1 MAARNPLAKITRLN
15 LDARIHG
22 FGDVWRLSR
31 STPKGHWLS
40 QVYDPASKMFVS
52 HLDYNTES
60 QRTDF
65 HYEPNF
71 FRIDCVL
78 ERSKKHHLSI
88 AHLPKKDQADVIFK
102 IYCIQKFY
110 ELHRNGQVDRSTKGF
125 DLAVKLIADEL
136 GLVKSRVNWNVN
148 DPSPA
153 PKNRGCR
160 NNVKAI
166 PSGSSLRRWIERLEA
181 CDWDL
186 TALRDG
192 RHNSGN
198 TRGWFSDETYDL
210 LDKFAH
216 KFASAKR
223 PTRIEI
229 YERFEIAFRWQ
240 NRRFKREGREPD
252 HKPSF
257 SRFCLEV
264 AKLDRFEVDLARL
277 GRDKAHRRWKI
288 LGIGQDVTHALER
301 VEMDFYKVDL
311 HVVFA
316 DTKIWQSL
324 SPRLRAQIERGS
336 WYLCV
341 ALDVATRC
349 VLAMRLAKQ
358 EDARVALETLR
369 MIYQDKSSIGHAAGA
384 LTPWDQHGPPW
395 QLATDQ
401 GSAFVSTFFQSR
413 ALSLLMDVF
422 NPPAAQPQLRAF
434 VERFFRTVKEGLLSR
449 FEGNTGGSVAELG
462 DYPAQMRAV
471 LTVDQFADLLVRWCV
486 DVYHNKRHAGLGGE
500 TPRDAWIRLTKLMP
514 PGPAPDRDRVRI
526 SFGIDL
532 TRTTRRTGLRILGL
546 DYSSEKFQT
555 RCRKQ
560 GDAEVEIK
568 LDPYNLGAISVRFD
582 PRSTD
587 WMTVPCRTRFM
598 EGRRLRD
605 WLSASEELARRFDD
619 VAQMRWPIV
628 LAAIEAIERTHK
640 HAVGI
645 AQIGDEQYDADEIA
659 LHERKLRLGFAVP
672 PTDDGIDASSA
683 TSGGLAAPAARTG
696 TLPTSFAL
704 PGSRSFAAGAPRAT
718 SPVQR
723 PEPSSPIRATPAAE
737 APVSDR
743 PAAPP
748 VQPCGPNDPTP
759 GEDATPQPARR
770 SDATEP
776 ARPHRRQST
785 WKLEK

>member
-1 MAARNPLAKITRLN
+1 MAARNPLAKITRIDS
-15 LDARIHG
+15 DARIHG
-22 FGDVWRLSR
+22 FGDIWRLR
-31 STPKGHWLS
+31 KSTPKGHWLS

-52 HLDYNTES
+52 HLEFNTEA
-60 QRTDF
+60 QRADF
-65 HYEPNF
+65 VYEPGF
-71 FRIDCVL
+71 FRVDCVL
-78 ERSKKHHLSI
+78 ERSRKHHLSI
-88 AHLPKKDQADVIFK
+88 AHLPKQDQADVVFK
-102 IYCIQKFY
+102 VNWIREFY
-110 ELHRNGQVDRSTKGF
+110 KLYRDGTVDRSTKGF
-125 DLAVKLIADEL
+125 DLAVELIAANF
-136 GLVKSRVNWNVN
+136 GLAKPRINWNVD
-148 DPSPA
+148 DPNPP
-153 PKNRGCR
+153 PKKRGCR
-160 NNVKAI
+160 NNVNAI
-166 PSGSSLRRWIERLEA
+166 PSGSSLRRWIERLEE

-186 TALRDG
+186 TELRDG

-198 TRGWFSDETYDL
+198 TKGWFSDETYDL

-223 PTRIEI
+223 PTRWEI
-229 YERFEIAFRWQ
+229 YGRFEIAFRWQ

-252 HKPSF
+252 RKPSF

-277 GRDKAHRRWKI
+277 GRDKAHRKWKI
-288 LGIGQDVTHALER
+288 LGIGQDVTNALER

-316 DTKIWQSL
+316 DTKVWQSL
-324 SPRLRAQIERGS
+324 SPRLREKIERGS

-349 VLAMRLAKQ
+349 VLAMKLTQR

-369 MIYQDKSSIGHAAGA
+369 MIYHDKSSIGRAAGA
-384 LTPWDQHGPPW
+384 LTLWDQHGPPW
-395 QLATDQ
+395 ELATDQ
-401 GSAFVSTFFQSR
+401 GAAFVDAFFQSR

-434 VERFFRTVKEGLLSR
+434 IERFFRTVKENLLSR
-449 FEGNTGGSVAELG
+449 FEGNTGGSVAALG
-462 DYPAQMRAV
+462 DYPAQLRAV

-486 DVYHNKRHAGLGGE
+486 DIYHNRRHAGLGGE
-500 TPRDAWIRLTKLMP
+500 TPRDAWLRLTKLLP
-514 PGPAPDRDRVRI
+514 PRPAPDRERVRI

-532 TRTTRRTGLRILGL
+532 TRTTRRTGVRVLGL
-546 DYSSEKFQT
+546 DYSSEQFQA

-560 GDAEVEIK
+560 GDAEVEVK
-568 LDPYNLGAISVRFD
+568 LDPYNLGAVSVRFD
-582 PRSTD
+582 PGSTD

-605 WLSASEELARRFDD
+605 WLSASEDLARRFDD

-640 HAVGI
+640 DAVGI
-645 AQIGDEQYDADEIA
+645 AQIGDEQYDSDAIA
-659 LHERKLRLGFAVP
+659 FHERKLRLGFAVP
-672 PTDDGIDASSA
+672 PTDDGIEPGSTPGGAAASV
-683 TSGGLAAPAARTG
+683 ARTG

-718 SPVQR
+718 SRVHR
-723 PEPSSPIRATPAAE
+723 PEPHSPIRATPAAE

-743 PAAPP
+743 AAAPP
-748 VQPCGPNDPTP
+748 VQPCGPNDQTP
-759 GEDATPQPARR
+759 GEDAVPQPARR

-776 ARPHRRQST
+776 ARPRRRQST